1 MRVSVLSFALFAAPA
16 LCQDAQHAWQAPG
29 ANDRRAPCPL
39 LNSLANHGY
48 LPRNGM
54 NISVDALIDGMHAGL
69 NLRED
74 AKLFFRLQGNK
85 ALEASSTGDKNTF
98 HLSDLNKHDLIEHDA
113 SLSRADIFFGDN
125 WSFNQTIFDETKSY
139 WPNDKISISDAARA
153 LAARQKSAEKVNP
166 EFNLPLDG
174 HTNSLGQ
181 TAMYLGLFG
190 DYDDGNAN
198 RAWVEYF
205 FENERLP
212 FELGWKRRGDDD
224 KIPATGIL
232 ALTTKVAVHY
242 LAVKIGL

>member
-1 MRVSVLSFALFAAPA
+1 MRLSLFPLALFASSA
-16 LCQDAQHAWQAPG
+16 LCQDAAHQWQAPVSG
-29 ANDRRAPCPL
+29 DRRSPCPL

-54 NISVDALIDGMHAGL
+54 DISVDALIDGMHAGL

-85 ALEASSTGDKNTF
+85 AVSASSTGNKETF
-98 HLSDLNKHDLIEHDA
+98 HLNDLNKHDLIEHDA

-125 WSFNQTIFDETKSY
+125 WSFNQTIFDETKSH
-139 WPNDKISISDAARA
+139 WPSETISIMDAATA
-153 LAARQKSAEKVNP
+153 LVARQKSAEAVNP

-174 HTNSLGQ
+174 YTNSLGQ

-190 DYDDGNAN
+190 NYDNGNAN
-198 RAWVEYF
+198 RTWVEYF

-212 FELGWKRRGDDD
+212 YELGWKRRSDDD

-232 ALTTKVAVHY
+232 ALTTQVAVNY

>member
-1 MRVSVLSFALFAAPA
+1 MRLTVLTLAILAAPA
-16 LCQDAQHAWQAPG
+16 LAQDAQHVWQAPG
-29 ANDRRAPCPL
+29 SNDRRSPCPL

-48 LPRNGM
+48 LPRNGQ
-54 NISVDALIDGMHAGL
+54 NISVDALIEGMHAGL

-85 ALEASSTGDKNTF
+85 AVGASSTGDKTTF
-98 HLSDLNKHDLIEHDA
+98 HLNDLNKHDLIEHDA
-113 SLSRADIFFGDN
+113 SLSRADIYFGDN

-139 WPNDKISISDAARA
+139 WPSATISISDAAKA
-153 LAARQKSAEKVNP
+153 LAARQKSAEAINP

-212 FELGWKRRGDDD
+212 FELGWQRRSDND

>member
-1 MRVSVLSFALFAAPA
+1 MRAVNLCLLLSITSA
-16 LCQDAQHAWQAPG
+16 LCQSTEQLWQAPSP
-29 ANDRRAPCPL
+29 DDSRAPCPL
-39 LNSLANHGY
+39 LNTLANHGY
-48 LPRNGM
+48 LPRDGK
-54 NISVDALIDGMHAGL
+54 NITVDKLIEGMHAGL

-85 ALEASSTGDKNTF
+85 ALEASSTGNKDTF
-98 HLSDLNKHDLIEHDA
+98 QLSDLNKHNLIEHDA

-139 WPNDKISISDAARA
+139 WPSTTISLSDAAKA
-153 LAARQKSAEKVNP
+153 LVARQKSAESINP
-166 EFNLPLDG
+166 DYNLPLDG

-198 RAWVEYF
+198 RSWVEYF

-212 FELGWKRRGDDD
+212 FELGWQRRSDDD

-232 ALTTKVAVHY
+232 GLTTKVAVHY
-242 LAVKIGL
+242 LAAKVGL

>member
-1 MRVSVLSFALFAAPA
+1 MRLTLLPLAFFTTSV
-16 LCQDAQHAWQAPG
+16 LCQDAEHTWRAPG
-29 ANDRRAPCPL
+29 GNDRRAPCPL

-48 LPRNGM
+48 LPRNGQ
-54 NISVDALIDGMHAGL
+54 NISVDALIEGMHAGL

-85 ALEASSTGDKNTF
+85 ALEASSTGNKNTF
-98 HLSDLNKHDLIEHDA
+98 HLSDLNKHNLIEHDA
-113 SLSRADIFFGDN
+113 SLSRADIYFGDN

-139 WPNDKISISDAARA
+139 WPSATISISDAAKA
-153 LAARQKSAEKVNP
+153 LVARQKSAEKVNP

-198 RAWVEYF
+198 RSWVEYF

-212 FELGWKRRGDDD
+212 FELGWQRRSDDD

>member
-1 MRVSVLSFALFAAPA
+1 MLLI
-16 LCQDAQHAWQAPG
+16 HAVH
-29 ANDRRAPCPL
+29 C
-39 LNSLANHGY
+39 LANHGY
-48 LPRNGM
+48 LARDGK
-54 NISVDALIDGMHAGL
+54 NISVDALIEGMHAGL

-85 ALEASSTGDKNTF
+85 ALEASSTGNKETF
-98 HLSDLNKHDLIEHDA
+98 HLSDLNKHNLIEHDA

-139 WPNDKISISDAARA
+139 WPLETISLSDAAKA
-153 LAARQKSAEKVNP
+153 LVARQKTAESINP
-166 EFNLPLDG
+166 EFDLPLDG

-212 FELGWKRRGDDD
+212 FELGWRRRADDD

-242 LAVKIGL
+242 LAAKIGL

>member
-1 MRVSVLSFALFAAPA
+1 MRVSLLSFALFTAAV
-16 LCQDAQHAWQAPG
+16 LGQDAAHQWQAAG
-29 ANDRRAPCPL
+29 ANDLRSPCPL

-48 LPRNGM
+48 LPRTGR
-54 NISVDALIDGMHAGL
+54 NISVDALIEGMHAGL
-69 NLRED
+69 NLRDD

-85 ALEASSTGDKNTF
+85 ALTASSTGDAQTF
-98 HLSDLNKHDLIEHDA
+98 HLSDLITHDLIEHDA
-113 SLSRADIFFGDN
+113 SLSRADIHFGDN

-139 WPNDKISISDAARA
+139 WPADLISISDAAKA
-153 LAARQKSAEKVNP
+153 LVARQKTAKAVNP

-174 HTNSLGQ
+174 YTNSLGQ

-190 DYDDGNAN
+190 DYEDGNA
-198 RAWVEYF
+198 RTDWAVYF

-212 FELGWKRRGDDD
+212 FELGWARRSDDD

-242 LAVKIGL
+242 LAAKIGL

>member
-54 NISVDALIDGMHAGL
+54 NISVDALIEGMHAGL

-85 ALEASSTGDKNTF
+85 ALEASSTGDKATF

-139 WPNDKISISDAARA
+139 WPNEKISISDAARA

>member
-1 MRVSVLSFALFAAPA
+1 MRATVLSFALFATSA
-16 LCQDAQHAWQAPG
+16 LCQDAANAWQAPG
-29 ANDRRAPCPL
+29 ADDRRSPCPL

-48 LPRNGM
+48 LPRNGKD
-54 NISVDALIDGMHAGL
+54 ISVDALIEGMHTGL

-85 ALEASSTGDKNTF
+85 ALEASSTGNKNTF
-98 HLSDLNKHDLIEHDA
+98 HLNDLNKHDLIEHDA
-113 SLSRADIFFGDN
+113 SLSRADIYFGDN

-139 WPNDKISISDAARA
+139 WPSETISISDAARA
-153 LAARQKSAEKVNP
+153 LASRQKSAEKVNP
-166 EFNLPLDG
+166 EFKLPLDG

-190 DYDDGNAN
+190 NYDNGNAN

-212 FELGWKRRGDDD
+212 FELGWKRRADND

-232 ALTTKVAVHY
+232 GLTTQVAVHY

>member
-1 MRVSVLSFALFAAPA
+1 MRFSPLYLAFFAGSV
-16 LCQDAQHAWQAPG
+16 LCQDAEHTWQAPRG
-29 ANDRRAPCPL
+29 NDRRAPCPL

-48 LPRNGM
+48 LPRNGQ
-54 NISVDALIDGMHAGL
+54 NISVDALIEGMHAGL

-85 ALEASSTGDKNTF
+85 ALEASSTGNKDTF
-98 HLSDLNKHDLIEHDA
+98 NLNDLNKHDLIEHDA
-113 SLSRADIFFGDN
+113 SLSRADIYFGDN

-139 WPNDKISISDAARA
+139 WPSATISISDAAKA
-153 LAARQKSAEKVNP
+153 LVARQNSAEKANP
-166 EFNLPLDG
+166 EFNLPFDG
-174 HTNSLGQ
+174 YTNSLGQ

-198 RAWVEYF
+198 RSWVEYF

-212 FELGWKRRGDDD
+212 FELGWQRRSDDD

-242 LAVKIGL
+242 LGAKIGF

>member
-1 MRVSVLSFALFAAPA
+1 MSL
-16 LCQDAQHAWQAPG
+16 G
-29 ANDRRAPCPL
+29 RAPCPL

-48 LPRNGM
+48 LPRNGQ
-54 NISVDALIDGMHAGL
+54 NISVDALIEGMHAGL

-74 AKLFFRLQGNK
+74 AKLFFRVQGNK
-85 ALEASSTGDKNTF
+85 ALEASSTGNKDTF
-98 HLSDLNKHDLIEHDA
+98 HLNDLNKHDLIEHDA
-113 SLSRADIFFGDN
+113 SLSRADIYFGDN

-139 WPNDKISISDAARA
+139 WPSETISISDAAKA
-153 LAARQKSAEKVNP
+153 LVARQKSAEKINP
-166 EFNLPLDG
+166 EYKLPLDG
-174 HTNSLGQ
+174 YTNSLGQ

-198 RAWVEYF
+198 RAWVECF

-212 FELGWKRRGDDD
+212 FELGWQRRSDDD

-242 LAVKIGL
+242 LAAKIGL